1 MSKPSFDLLQ
11 KVQARYPQVSGDW
24 LISGQGPML
33 HEAVYSG
40 HIGRFPVK
48 SALGNPEVAIIAGNQ
63 YNRLNH
69 DYVRRDE
76 SDVPNKKEEEAYSL
90 SNTSYAYD
98 SLSLPSSLLKAG
110 LHRAFPMQGSMME
123 PTFGN
128 NDLIIATQMQNVDWS
143 GFPKESDKF
152 DVIDTFPMCVVE
164 VRSEREKFIE
174 FGRCCV
180 DVNLKT
186 LRCFSDNRLFYPK
199 RIALADINEIWEFNC
214 FLSKRSLNPAQEL
227 VYRVRKLEY
236 ESEEN
241 KKNAKLY
248 IRLKHRLRE
257 LALEWNASMEGLG
270 QTFYDFQSDEQVRK
284 HYLAEVSQTDSEEEY
299 ALKLF
304 GIIQPLIIELTPTLE
319 ADSVKRKV
327 IVHKPGM
334 PPLLSGS

>member
-1 MSKPSFDLLQ
+1 M
-11 KVQARYPQVSGDW
+11 
-24 LISGQGPML
+24 
-33 HEAVYSG
+33 
-40 HIGRFPVK
+40 
-48 SALGNPEVAIIAGNQ
+48 
-63 YNRLNH
+63 
-69 DYVRRDE
+69 
-76 SDVPNKKEEEAYSL
+76 

-123 PTFGN
+123 PTFGDE
-128 NDLIIATQMQNVDWS
+128 DLIIATQMQNVDWS

-164 VRSEREKFIE
+164 VRSEREKFIA

-199 RIALADINEIWEFNC
+199 RIALSDINEIWEFNC

-284 HYLAEVSQTDSEEEY
+284 HYLAEVSKTDSEKEY

-304 GIIQPLIIELTPTLE
+304 SIIQPLIIELTPTLE
-319 ADSVKRKV
+319 ADSAKRKV